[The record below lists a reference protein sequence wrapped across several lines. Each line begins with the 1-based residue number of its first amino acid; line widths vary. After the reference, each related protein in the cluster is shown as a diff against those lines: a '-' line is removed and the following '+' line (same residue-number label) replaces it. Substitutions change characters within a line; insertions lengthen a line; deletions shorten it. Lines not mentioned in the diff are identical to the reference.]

1 MPDLTEAFKN
11 GLFAF
16 LGVLLTLIVT
26 TISGRRKTGSEVKKL
41 DEEYERLNLENQNL
55 RVEQMNV
62 LIKENNDLIKAKEDL
77 RTKLHISDGK
87 VEALTKQ
94 LHEQTILNAESQRK
108 MDELLTNQ
116 KNILE
121 MQQSQQKDI
130 SNIAKQTGPLPT
142 RDELANRS

>member
-1 MPDLTEAFKN
+1 MPDFTELFKN

-77 RTKLHISDGK
+77 RTKLHISEEKNTD
-87 VEALTKQ
+87 LTKQ
-94 LHEQTILNAESQRK
+94 LHEQTILSAANQQK
-108 MDELLTNQ
+108 LDEMVSVQ

-130 SNIAKQTGPLPT
+130 STIAKQTGPLPT